1 MPVSRGKGTRG
12 VTKAVSLYDYHTSC
26 GKDVGAQ
33 HQAIE
38 ASKCVGLLGC
48 LRRNFPH

>member
-1 MPVSRGKGTRG
+1 MPVPRGKGTKG
-12 VTKAVSLYDYHTSC
+12 VIKAVGLKDYHTSC

-33 HQAIE
+33 HQATE

-48 LRRNFPH
+48 LGRNSSH